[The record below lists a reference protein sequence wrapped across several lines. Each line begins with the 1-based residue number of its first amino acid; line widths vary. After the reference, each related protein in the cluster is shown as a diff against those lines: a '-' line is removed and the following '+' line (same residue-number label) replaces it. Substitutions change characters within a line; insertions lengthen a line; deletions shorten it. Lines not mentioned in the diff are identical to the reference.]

1 MENQPSQ
8 SKLKG
13 ICIALAILLIGSLI
27 YNFQLR
33 SETSVQKTELSK
45 INVEK
50 TAIYKDLEEVKAT
63 YDALLAE
70 KTTLSDELEAERQKV
85 IQLMEDLKKSKS
97 DVKSLIKY
105 KHDCDEMERKLK
117 SILQEVDVLKKQNNL
132 LTTNLDSTKIVLEA
146 SKKVNDELK
155 STNDEMTKTIEK
167 ASKLVVTNL
176 NITAFKQKS
185 SGKQIVTDKARR
197 VDGLKIKFT
206 VAENSVAKSGE
217 KLYYVQVIDAANN
230 IIGAKETVKFEGNTL
245 TYSFTTTVKYDNK
258 TVDISQDLLG
268 KDFVKGS
275 YFVNIYD
282 KGELVS
288 KSEFNLR

>member
-155 STNDEMTKTIEK
+155 TTNDEMTKTIEK

-176 NITAFKQKS
+176 NITSFKLKS
-185 SGKQIVTDKARR
+185 SGKQIITDKARR

-230 IIGAKETVKFEGNTL
+230 ILGAKETVKFEGNTL

>member
-33 SETSVQKTELSK
+33 SETTVQKSELSK
-45 INVEK
+45 IKIEK
-50 TAIYKDLEEVKAT
+50 TAIFKDLEEVKAT

-85 IQLMEDLKKSKS
+85 IQLMEDLKKSKN

-117 SILQEVDVLKKQNNL
+117 SILQEVDVLKKQNNF
-132 LTTNLDSTKIVLEA
+132 LTTNLDSTKVVLEA
-146 SKKVNDELK
+146 TKKFNDELK
-155 STNDEMTKTIEK
+155 TTNEEMTKTIEK

-176 NITAFKQKS
+176 SITPFKQKS
-185 SGKQIVTDKARR
+185 SGKQITTDKARR

-230 IIGAKETVKFEGNTL
+230 ILGNKETASFDGNSL

-258 TVDISQDLLG
+258 TVDVSQDLLG